1 MKSVSERG
9 PKSFSRLMIAAVSL
23 SIWVCTPASVLGQ
36 TLGCVLIPDSR
47 NPSEKLLRCGSN
59 LMIRSA
65 PNTAYRLTSPDN
77 RRQPGG
83 ARLDSGAL
91 LIEFT
96 PNEGQRDFRILT
108 PQAITAVRGTRWAVE
123 VGPSQTSTLV
133 LSGSVEVTRRSS
145 KRGAAP
151 SGRQSVV
158 LGAGEGVDVSADT
171 APLVVKRWAQT
182 RIDALMARFGR

>member
-1 MKSVSERG
+1 MKSLSEKG

-23 SIWVCTPASVLGQ
+23 SIWLCTPASVLGQ
-36 TLGCVLIPDSR
+36 SGGCVLVPDGR
-47 NPSEKLLRCGSN
+47 NPSEKILRCGSN

-65 PNTAYRLTSPDN
+65 PNTAYRLTNPDN

-91 LIEFT
+91 LIELT

-133 LSGSVEVTRRSS
+133 ISGSVEVMRRNSR
-145 KRGAAP
+145 RGAAP
-151 SGRQSVV
+151 GVRESAV
-158 LGAGEGVDVSADT
+158 LGAGEGVDVAAGT
-171 APLVVKRWAQT
+171 GPIVVKRWAQK
-182 RIDALMARFGR
+182 RIDALMARFGQ